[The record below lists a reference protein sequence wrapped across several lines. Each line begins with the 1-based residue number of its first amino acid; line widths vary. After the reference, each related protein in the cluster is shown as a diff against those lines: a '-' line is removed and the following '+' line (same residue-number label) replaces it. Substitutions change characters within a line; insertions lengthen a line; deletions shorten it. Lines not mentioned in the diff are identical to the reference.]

1 MDQYF
6 SRIKHFAGITE
17 LPSRIRFML
26 QDVIELRDNK
36 VSHVTHHFSVVLQLH
51 IIFHLL
57 KSSNTGVKKVTLD
70 H

>member
-36 VSHVTHHFSVVLQLH
+36 VSHVTHHFSVVLLVYPSTAH
-51 IIFHLL
+51 YLSPFEI
-57 KSSNTGVKKVTLD
+57 K
-70 H
+70 